1 MNIEKIKQYFDKHR
15 QISHEGRPQDSFY
28 EQMISEI
35 QEEKIVEVER
45 IVEVEKIVEVQVEVQ
60 VEKIVEVQVEK
71 IVEVPVEVILDNTI
85 EQAQL
90 LEQKVKNIRLENIQI
105 KAENDLSLAEM
116 TNLNNKYISALQD
129 NEKLSQDND
138 IFFSQ
143 LSDKDRSISELESE
157 ISVKD
162 KKIKEFEEKIKNMLP
177 QPKKNLYGVGSGVN
191 TNKMPPLI
199 KPDLTRRSSIKKNP

>member
-15 QISHEGRPQDSFY
+15 QISHEGCPQDSFY
-28 EQMISEI
+28 EQMISEM

-71 IVEVPVEVILDNTI
+71 IVEIPVEVILDNTI
-85 EQAQL
+85 EQAQI

-157 ISVKD
+157 INVKD
-162 KKIKEFEEKIKNMLP
+162 KKIKELEEKIKNMLP
-177 QPKKNLYGVGSGVN
+177 APKKNLYGGVA
-191 TNKMPPLI
+191 KMPPLI
-199 KPDLTRRSSIKKNP
+199 KPDLTRRSSIKRDTLAK